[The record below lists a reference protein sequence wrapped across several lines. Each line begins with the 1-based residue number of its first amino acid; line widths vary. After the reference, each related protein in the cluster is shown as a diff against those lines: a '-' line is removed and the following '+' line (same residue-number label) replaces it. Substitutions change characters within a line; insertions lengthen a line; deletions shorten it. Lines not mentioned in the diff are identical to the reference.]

1 MNTVI
6 LIGRLTKDVELRFI
20 ADTGTPVA
28 NFTLAVDRHYTK
40 KDGSKETDFI
50 PIQLMGKIAE
60 TSANYI
66 GKGSLVSIEGNLRV
80 DKYEKDGEYRTF
92 TKVFGRN
99 IKFLDTKKSDTNS
112 NETFVPSFDPNEF
125 QAIET
130 DDDIPF

>member
-28 NFTLAVDRHYTK
+28 NFTLAVDRNYTK